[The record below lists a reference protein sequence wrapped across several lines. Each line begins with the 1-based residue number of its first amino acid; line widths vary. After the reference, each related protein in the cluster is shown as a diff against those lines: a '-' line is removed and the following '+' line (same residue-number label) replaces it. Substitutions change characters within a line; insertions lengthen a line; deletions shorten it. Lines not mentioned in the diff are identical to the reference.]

1 MSDRSPRKNPQTVA
15 DDGNPATFP
24 HPSRQQKQNF
34 HLTFSG
40 NTGGSNLPGG
50 QQGDLAVES
59 AKPKLKPPSRY
70 QVVMLNDDFT
80 PMEFVV
86 DVLQTFFGMNL
97 EKASQVMLIVHT
109 RGRAVCGVYSR
120 DIAETKAFQVNQ
132 YSREH
137 QHPLLCEIERIDE
150 QS

>member
-1 MSDRSPRKNPQTVA
+1 MSDRSPRKNHQTVV
-15 DDGNPATFP
+15 DNGNPATSP
-24 HPSRQQKQNF
+24 YLGRSRQQNF

-40 NTGGSNLPGG
+40 NMGGDNLPGG

>member
-1 MSDRSPRKNPQTVA
+1 MA
-15 DDGNPATFP
+15 DGNPATFP
-24 HPSRQQKQNF
+24 HPSRHQGQNF

-40 NTGGSNLPGG
+40 NAGESSPADG
-50 QQGDLAVES
+50 QQGDTAIES

-86 DVLQTFFGMNL
+86 DVLQMFFGMPI
-97 EKASQVMLIVHT
+97 EKASQIMLIVHT

-120 DIAETKAFQVNQ
+120 DIAETKAFQVTQ
-132 YSREH
+132 YAREH
-137 QHPLLCEIERIDE
+137 QHPLLCEIERVDE
-150 QS
+150 